1 MAAARRTGDPAM
13 TPGPVPSTI
22 GSSTAAPNRYSAV
35 GAILRKTPQE
45 FHFFQAVRLLERL
58 FPDRAPVGRLVSP
71 DREVVRFAAHA
82 SFPFPAS
89 QIQTIDWPDTAPPL
103 PDLPAS
109 GAPRM
114 VINFMGLAG
123 PSGVMPLYYT
133 ELIVERLRQK
143 DRALLGFFDIFNH
156 RMISLFYQ
164 AWEKY

>member
-1 MAAARRTGDPAM
+1 MAAAGGTGDFAV
-13 TPGPVPSTI
+13 TPGAVPSAT
-22 GSSTAAPNRYSAV
+22 GSPTVPVNRYSAV

-58 FPDRAPVGRLVSP
+58 HPDRAPVGRFVSP
-71 DREVVRFAAHA
+71 GREVVRFAAHA

-89 QIQTIDWPDTAPPL
+89 QIQNIDWPDTAPAHQ
-103 PDLPAS
+103 DLPGS

-133 ELIVERLRQK
+133 EL
-143 DRALLGFFDIFNH
+143 
-156 RMISLFYQ
+156 
-164 AWEKY
+164 